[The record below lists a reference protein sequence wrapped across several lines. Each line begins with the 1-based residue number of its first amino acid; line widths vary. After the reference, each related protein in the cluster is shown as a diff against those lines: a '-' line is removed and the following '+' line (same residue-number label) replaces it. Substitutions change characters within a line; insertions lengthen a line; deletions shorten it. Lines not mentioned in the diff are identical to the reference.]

1 MFQIWYHLKMFL
13 PLTLKYL
20 AARKLLQNI
29 LYLLG
34 TLNDALQIHAK
45 KLTSCT
51 LSGKKCGKLKFAD
64 GRLNLTYPQ
73 IWYHQEI
80 N

>member
-1 MFQIWYHLKMFL
+1 MFL

-45 KLTSCT
+45 KTDILQFIWEKNA
-51 LSGKKCGKLKFAD
+51 GN
-64 GRLNLTYPQ
+64 LNSPTDV
-73 IWYHQEI
+73 
-80 N
+80 

>member
-1 MFQIWYHLKMFL
+1 MIFYRVMFQIWYHLKMFL
-13 PLTLKYL
+13 SLTLKYL

-45 KLTSCT
+45 KTDILHFIWEKNA
-51 LSGKKCGKLKFAD
+51 GN
-64 GRLNLTYPQ
+64 LNSPTDV
-73 IWYHQEI
+73 
-80 N
+80 

>member
-1 MFQIWYHLKMFL
+1 MFL
-13 PLTLKYL
+13 SLTLKYL

-45 KLTSCT
+45 KTDILHFI
-51 LSGKKCGKLKFAD
+51 GEKCGKLKFAD
-64 GRLNLTYPQ
+64 GRQNITYPQ

>member
-1 MFQIWYHLKMFL
+1 MFL

-34 TLNDALQIHAK
+34 TLNDAVQIHAK
-45 KLTSCT
+45 KTDILHFIGAKNAGNLNSLTDVKI
-51 LSGKKCGKLKFAD
+51 LPIPKSGTTKK
-64 GRLNLTYPQ
+64 LTK
-73 IWYHQEI
+73 